1 MLSRLTPVRLESLPL
16 PNHPHHLHLDRHA
29 VDLFGQPDA
38 GLRGFA
44 QVDLQAVAVADSDD
58 PDAHHGSVA
67 AEELEGLLLAGARF
81 LDRGGFHL
89 GGLLHRASAVNP
101 PGRER
106 SAPRPAGTPIRDAAS
121 RHEKPHRVAGS
132 RFLRQQVASCSRKSL
147 PAPASRFLAWEVT
160 SCASKSLPALGSHF
174 PGWEV
179 TSQNWN
185 RLSRAGTSQAR
196 LELSGRSDVHGR
208 PPSPLRCPILLPL
221 RRSRRS
227 RGLSTRLSSSL
238 PPVSWSSRSL
248 PRSPF
253 SACTGGA

>member
-29 VDLFGQPDA
+29 VHLLGQPDA

-58 PDAHHGSVA
+58 PDSHHGSVA

-89 GGLLHRASAVNP
+89 GGLPHRAPAVNP

-121 RHEKPHRVAGS
+121 RHKEPHCVAGS
-132 RFLRQQVASCSRKSL
+132 RFLRREVASCSGKSL
-147 PAPASRFLAWEVT
+147 PAPASRFLGWEVASCASKSLPGLGSRFLAWEVASWAGKSLPALGSRFLAWEVT
-160 SCASKSLPALGSHF
+160 SCAGKSLPGLGSHF
-174 PGWEV
+174 PE
-179 TSQNWN
+179 
-185 RLSRAGTSQAR
+185 
-196 LELSGRSDVHGR
+196 LE
-208 PPSPLRCPILLPL
+208 
-221 RRSRRS
+221 
-227 RGLSTRLSSSL
+227 
-238 PPVSWSSRSL
+238 
-248 PRSPF
+248 SPF
-253 SACTGGA
+253 QGRNNAGSPGAPGPIRCA